1 MDRYRYEEKC
11 YYRHRY
17 DTDPIIGGTLRTMPE
32 GECVYI
38 RQSISACHGCVITNV
53 ILPAL

>member
-17 DTDPIIGGTLRTMPE
+17 DTDPIIGGTL
-32 GECVYI
+32 I
-38 RQSISACHGCVITNV
+38 RSVTFCDVQWAVPGDDKWVFRM
-53 ILPAL
+53 

>member
-17 DTDPIIGGTLRTMPE
+17 DTDLIIGGTLISMQHACVLARYIHRTSD
-32 GECVYI
+32 
-38 RQSISACHGCVITNV
+38 RHA
-53 ILPAL
+53 

>member
-17 DTDPIIGGTLRTMPE
+17 DTDPIIGGTLEIKQDNATRN
-32 GECVYI
+32 G
-38 RQSISACHGCVITNV
+38 
-53 ILPAL
+53 

>member
-17 DTDPIIGGTLRTMPE
+17 DTDPIIGGTLM
-32 GECVYI
+32 CV
-38 RQSISACHGCVITNV
+38 CVCVRPRGNE
-53 ILPAL
+53 